1 MSVVE
6 HIFIKDNNK
15 LNLVQYHPNPIR
27 HEEITIA
34 ISAIIEEV
42 VEIEIDKVFLVRV
55 ATVLDIYLSIK
66 GRCTAFEPGLK
77 AKRKALG
84 TVLINITLRT
94 NNIFAS
100 FIAIHLTSALKRVE
114 FTFANPTPLAVLSY
128 KR

>member
-1 MSVVE
+1 MEE

-34 ISAIIEEV
+34 ISAIIEEEE
-42 VEIEIDKVFLVRV
+42 VEEIDKVFLVRV
-55 ATVLDIYLSIK
+55 ATVLDISLSIK

-77 AKRKALG
+77 AKRKAALG
-84 TVLINITLRT
+84 SVLINITLRT

-114 FTFANPTPLAVLSY
+114 FTFANPTPLAVLSS